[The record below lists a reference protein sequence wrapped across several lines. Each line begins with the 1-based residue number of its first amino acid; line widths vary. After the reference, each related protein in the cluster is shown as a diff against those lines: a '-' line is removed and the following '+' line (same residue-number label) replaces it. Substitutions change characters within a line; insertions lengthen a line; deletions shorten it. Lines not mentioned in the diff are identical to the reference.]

1 MNNSENKEN
10 NNKKQIPK
18 FMDLESYINLF
29 VLHVDYGLGWIISC
43 SSSDNFVIK
52 FLNSNIKEISTED
65 FISNKIAFISK
76 SRNED
81 ILFKV
86 FFEDVYWNVINKNQ
100 NNLKKELKIS
110 ELSRSYTHKT
120 DNSLK

>member
-18 FMDLESYINLF
+18 FMNLESYINLS
-29 VLHVDYGLGWIISC
+29 VLHVDYGLGRIISY
-43 SSSDNFVIK
+43 SSLDTFVIK

-76 SRNED
+76 YRNED

-86 FFEDVYWNVINKNQ
+86 FFEGVYWNVLRKQ
-100 NNLKKELKIS
+100 KQDK
-110 ELSRSYTHKT
+110 H
-120 DNSLK
+120 

>member
-18 FMDLESYINLF
+18 FMNLKSYINLF
-29 VLHVDYGLGWIISC
+29 VLHVDYGLGMIISC

-81 ILFKV
+81 VLFKV
-86 FFEDVYWNVINKNQ
+86 FFEGVYWNVLRKQ
-100 NNLKKELKIS
+100 KQDK
-110 ELSRSYTHKT
+110 H
-120 DNSLK
+120 